1 MNALLSLLAA
11 SVLASF
17 DLGVLAWMTSRL
29 GAGLKGGQAVTL
41 GLLVVLKLAIL
52 AAGVAWL
59 AHQPWNDRRAMIA
72 GLLAP
77 FALFIVWQV
86 LRLQMRAHK
95 RA

>member
-1 MNALLSLLAA
+1 MNALISLLAA
-11 SVLASF
+11 SALAGF
-17 DLGVLAWMTSRL
+17 DLAVLAWMCSRL
-29 GAGLKGGQAVTL
+29 GAGPKGGQSVTL

-77 FALFIVWQV
+77 FALFIAWQV
-86 LRLQMRAHK
+86 LRLQSRAQK